1 MVADVLRRGDHCRS
15 KVLEWERR
23 EMASGKRKEG
33 CLAHH
38 SRARSWCRCRVVLAL
53 EGCEDMRVAFI

>member
-1 MVADVLRRGDHCRS
+1 MVVDVLRRGDCCRS

-23 EMASGKRKEG
+23 ETALNKKKEG

-38 SRARSWCRCRVVLAL
+38 SRARSWCRCRIVLAL
-53 EGCEDMRVAFI
+53 WG